1 MASILASIIFKFF
14 RPSAEYPLQISGVAL
29 LSDQYHTVLNIIA
42 YEIYESKKYY
52 II

>member
-29 LSDQYHTVLNIIA
+29 LSDQYHTVLNIA